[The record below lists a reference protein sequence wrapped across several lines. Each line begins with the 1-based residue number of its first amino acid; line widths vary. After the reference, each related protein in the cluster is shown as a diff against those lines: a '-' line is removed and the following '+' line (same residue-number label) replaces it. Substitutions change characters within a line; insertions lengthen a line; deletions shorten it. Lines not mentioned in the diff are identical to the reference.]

1 MLETCGL
8 TKTYRSGILRRS
20 ATVAVE
26 NISFSM
32 ATGQCYGLI
41 GESGSGK
48 STTGRLVA
56 GLTSPTKGRVLINNR
71 DIFKIRGTGYKVLR
85 RKVQMVFQEPDGSL
99 DPRWKVSRS
108 LAEPFKL
115 HRLLP
120 EGKVAERVR
129 ELLYIMGLQSEH
141 LNRYPFELSGGQLQ
155 RISLARALALEPEL
169 LVADEPTSSLDV
181 SVQAQ
186 ILSILRDLQ
195 QQLTLSILLITHD
208 LYVARQM
215 CHRVAVMYRGVIVE
229 EGETEFVF
237 ERPGHPY
244 TRLLLDSL
252 LPPTPGAKRTRPAAA
267 DDFNDLQPG
276 ELRQN
281 RNGCLFHNRC
291 KWKDSLCEWQRP
303 EFAFI
308 TKHHRVAC
316 HKIEPFTLAHHTAV
330 I

>member
-8 TKTYRSGILRRS
+8 TKIYRSGILRRS

-32 ATGQCYGLI
+32 AAGQCYGLI

-48 STTGRLVA
+48 STTGKLVA
-56 GLTSPTKGRVLINNR
+56 GLTSPTGGSVLINNR
-71 DIFKIRGTGYKVLR
+71 DIFKMGGSDYKVLR
-85 RKVQMVFQEPDGSL
+85 RKVQMIFQEPDGSL
-99 DPRWKVSRS
+99 DPRWRASRI
-108 LAEPFKL
+108 LAEPFRL

-120 EGKVAERVR
+120 EGKIAERVR
-129 ELLYIMGLQSEH
+129 ELLYIMGLQPEH

-186 ILSILRDLQ
+186 ILSILRALQ
-195 QQLTLSILLITHD
+195 HKLTLSIILITHD

-215 CHRVAVMYRGVIVE
+215 CQRVAVMYRGTIVE
-229 EGETEFVF
+229 EGETELVF
-237 ERPGHPY
+237 EKPGHPY
-244 TRLLLDSL
+244 TRLLLASL
-252 LPPTPGAKRTRPAAA
+252 LHPTPGAKKNRSAATV
-267 DDFNDLQPG
+267 DFKDIHPEEIQ
-276 ELRQN
+276 QD

-291 KWKDSLCEWQRP
+291 KLKDSLCEWQRP
-303 EFAFI
+303 EFVFI

-316 HKIEPFTLAHHTAV
+316 HKVEPFTIVPHRAV